1 MKELRSLLGQ
11 ENIEKLEKLAKKN
24 GKAAEDFTGELL
36 VRELKKRNKTGVPK
50 GNIRAFRRP

>member
-1 MKELRSLLGQ
+1 MKELISLLSQ
-11 ENIEKLEKLAKKN
+11 ENIEKVEQLAKKN

-36 VRELKKRNKTGVPK
+36 VREIKKRNKPGVPK